1 MRRAG
6 HPASY
11 VQVRDGTAMAR
22 YLSFLVVGCAFT
34 FCAVAM
40 AKAHL
45 HVSNSAPHVV
55 AYQNAR

>member
-1 MRRAG
+1 
-6 HPASY
+6 
-11 VQVRDGTAMAR
+11 MAR
-22 YLSFLVVGCAFT
+22 YLAFLVVGCAFT

-45 HVSNSAPHVV
+45 QVSNSAPHVV